1 MVSQGGVHQK
11 SDRVC
16 FVDRKNIKKRIK
28 KSTCYRCFFLMSI
41 LMGSLVHHK
50 WRSCTDFDII

>member
-16 FVDRKNIKKRIK
+16 FVKMQKYKRYIKKALVQ
-28 KSTCYRCFFLMSI
+28 SAFLNEY

-50 WRSCTDFDII
+50 WRWCTDFDII

>member
-28 KSTCYRCFFLMSI
+28 KGLSVNTNF
-41 LMGSLVHHK
+41 
-50 WRSCTDFDII
+50 

>member
-16 FVDRKNIKKRIK
+16 FVDRKNIKKALV
-28 KSTCYRCFFLMSI
+28 TGAFF
-41 LMGSLVHHK
+41 K
-50 WRSCTDFDII
+50 

>member
-16 FVDRKNIKKRIK
+16 FVDRKNIKNVLK
-28 KSTCYRCFFLMSI
+28 KALVTSAFF
-41 LMGSLVHHK
+41 K
-50 WRSCTDFDII
+50 

>member
-16 FVDRKNIKKRIK
+16 FVDRKNIKKRI
-28 KSTCYRCFFLMSI
+28 I
-41 LMGSLVHHK
+41 V
-50 WRSCTDFDII
+50 IQ

>member
-28 KSTCYRCFFLMSI
+28 KSTCYRCFLNEYFNGIVSA
-41 LMGSLVHHK
+41 S
-50 WRSCTDFDII
+50 

>member
-28 KSTCYRCFFLMSI
+28 KALVTGAFF
-41 LMGSLVHHK
+41 K
-50 WRSCTDFDII
+50 